1 MGSPTTSTTT
11 TPAAADG
18 KTGVSKLNA
27 LFPHTVNPV
36 IVSAPMFWTT
46 NGVISAEV
54 SKAGGIGII
63 PAGFLF
69 QPGSYQLTDLAT
81 ELKAARET
89 LGLADEPQTRI
100 PVGVGF
106 ILAHPSTE
114 HFLETA
120 LPVLQ
125 THLPQAVWLF
135 APNPQDVAAGKIR
148 RIIEALHAS
157 GFVVMYQVGTVAT
170 ARGAAADGADVII
183 AQGIDAGGHQNA
195 AGAGIVS
202 LVPEVVDMLKAE
214 FADKETVALAA
225 GGVADGRGVA
235 AALQLGADG
244 VVLGSRFCLA
254 KEAWTPEFRRKL
266 IQETVDG
273 GTSTIKSTFH
283 DDIQATAI
291 WPSVYDGRA
300 IRGPYFEDHVA
311 GVSFEEN
318 LKRYEVA
325 KENKDNSRL
334 VTWMGTG
341 VGLIN
346 ADAQPAAEIV
356 RELRE
361 EAKER
366 IRSLHSAF
374 Q

>member
-1 MGSPTTSTTT
+1 MGSLT
-11 TPAAADG
+11 AA
-18 KTGVSKLNA
+18 SKLNA

-46 NGVISAEV
+46 NGVISAEA

-81 ELKAARET
+81 ELTAARET
-89 LGLADEPQTRI
+89 L
-100 PVGVGF
+100 GF

-120 LPVLQ
+120 LPILQ
-125 THLPQAVWLF
+125 EHLPHAVWLF

-148 RIIEALHAS
+148 RIIERCTRRAS
-157 GFVVMYQVGTVAT
+157 SSCTRSGVD
-170 ARGAAADGADVII
+170 ADG
-183 AQGIDAGGHQNA
+183 HQDA
-195 AGAGIVS
+195 AGSGIVS

-214 FADKETVALAA
+214 FADKEIVVLAA
-225 GGVADGRGVA
+225 GGVSDGLGVA
-235 AALQLGADG
+235 
-244 VVLGSRFCLA
+244 FCLT
-254 KEAWTPEFRRKL
+254 KEAWTPDFRRKL

-291 WPSVYDGRA
+291 RPSVYDGRA
-300 IRGPYFEDHVA
+300 IRGPYYEDHVA

-318 LKRYEVA
+318 LKRYEAA

-334 VTWMGTG
+334 VT
-341 VGLIN
+341 
-346 ADAQPAAEIV
+346 
-356 RELRE
+356 
-361 EAKER
+361 
-366 IRSLHSAF
+366 
-374 Q
+374 